1 MLIIGW
7 IGYAFPALLLHIPM
21 VQEKIASEAEKELS
35 ARLNVPVTVGKVDI
49 EWLNRLV
56 LGDVSIDDQNGQK
69 LFEADHISA
78 GFKIWPLLHGQ
89 WVFTTVRLF
98 GFSLN
103 IERETPDSPLNLQ
116 FVMDAFA
123 SKDTLSKTSIDL
135 KINSIMIRRGRLRYD
150 VLNVPFPD
158 NRFSTGHIHLDDIN
172 GKIVLPTLH
181 APTFSVEIHK
191 LSMKE
196 RSGFRLNKLSAFVTG
211 NQDSVTVRQLKILLP
226 QTQLHI
232 AGVSVQSSIDR
243 LVKGQTEA
251 PVAIQIAPSEISL
264 SDLSAFVPAFQNAS
278 EPFQLSASA
287 SGTMDNLTVRDLTV
301 RQGRTLSL
309 KAQMNLKNI
318 WHPEK
323 SYLFGQISNLQLA
336 SESLERIIHNFQE
349 TPVSL
354 PAPINRLGM
363 IRFTGEI
370 SGFIDQLVAF
380 GKLSSDIG
388 SLEMDMLI
396 GREKEHRFATYL
408 KGKISS
414 SELDIAPLFD
424 ENTPYGKVQFKAELD
439 ASKPANGAFSGTVQA
454 KIDRFEY
461 EKYTYENILLSGG
474 FRPKEFN
481 GTIRIDDPNGKLHA
495 EGLFNNNGEQSEFNF
510 SATLEHFRP
519 DKLHLTEKYDSPEL
533 SFQVNSNITG
543 NHIDNFQGQITI
555 DNLSFLTRTDTFL
568 LNTAHIQ
575 ASGISSERKLTVYS
589 DLLNGEVTGSCS
601 FTHLLP
607 SLVNLIR
614 PYLPS
619 LNTAFPPSVSI
630 GVDSYSFT
638 INIENTE
645 RLSKALKLQVAL
657 LAPSRI
663 FGHYDNPN
671 GQFHLNASL
680 PRFEV
685 AQSVFKDGSI
695 VLNNPNGAME
705 AEIRATQ
712 LQQKGS
718 QNQIHIKAD
727 AANDRLRT
735 SFTLENNRKDGVKI
749 ALSSSTQF
757 SITEE
762 DGSKK
767 LLSKIS
773 IEPNRIIVKDST
785 WNIQPA
791 SITIDKEKIFV
802 DNIHLSKGDQY
813 LRINGTISSFSPQE
827 TLTLDLNDIELSY
840 IFDIVNIPALQ
851 FGGRA
856 TGTFRLNDLYG
867 SRIINTNLE
876 VQDFSFNRVV
886 QGRLNL
892 FSEWDNDQNG
902 ILLLGT
908 IYKDRS
914 TWTDVNGY
922 IYPVGEKEGLS
933 LYFDA
938 KDLDIGLLRPYLS
951 SFTQVF
957 EGNCYGNLHLYG
969 PFSDLSFEGKALI
982 RNGRI
987 GVDFLQTVYSFSDSV
1002 FMTPTTI
1009 EGRNIVIHDKHG
1021 NKGAVDFTV
1030 QHDHLRDFG
1039 FSADIKANNLLLY
1052 DASERINPNIYGVLY
1067 GTGNASLRGNERLIH
1082 INANMR
1088 SDRNTKV
1095 GFNFA
1100 NGSSAEEYD
1109 FIRFKDNPA
1118 VKDSVLTGAIAPSAN
1133 EGDNEGTEIRINIVA
1148 DITPDAKLELI
1159 MDPVSGDKIKGD
1171 GNGNLQI
1178 QYGTSSNLTMYGGY
1192 TIHEGNY
1199 NFSLQQLIRKDFKIR
1214 EGSRIDFRGDPLN
1227 ALLNLDASYHVKANI
1242 QDLDERLAL
1251 ESGTQRNIPVNCL
1264 LKLNGRLQNPTI
1276 SFDMEFP
1283 NSSHE
1288 LARQVRSFIGTEDM
1302 MTRQIVYLLVLN
1314 KFYTPDYSKNAYRS
1328 NEFSAMASSALS
1340 SQLSGILNSLTDK
1353 VQIGTN
1359 IRSRQ
1364 DGITD
1369 TEVEMLL
1376 SSQLLN
1382 NRLLFNGN
1390 LGYRDNYI
1398 QNNAFVGE
1406 FDLEYK
1412 LTPSGEIRLKAYSH
1426 ANDMYYR
1433 YNMKSPT
1440 RQGVGLMFRKDFS
1453 TLPEIFRRRKK
1464 HTANTF

>member
-135 KINSIMIRRGRLRYD
+135 KINSIIIRRGRLRYD
-150 VLNVPFPD
+150 VLNIPFPD
-158 NRFSTGHIHLDDIN
+158 NRFSTGHIHLEDIN
-172 GKIVLPTLH
+172 GKIILPSLH

-251 PVAIQIAPSEISL
+251 PVAIQIAPSKISL

-354 PAPINRLGM
+354 PTPINRLGM
-363 IRFTGEI
+363 IHFTGEI

-481 GTIRIDDPNGKLHA
+481 GTIHIDDPNGKLHA

-519 DKLHLTEKYDSPEL
+519 DKLQLTEKYDSPEL

-619 LNTAFPPSVSI
+619 LSTTFPPSTSI
-630 GVDSYSFT
+630 GIDSYSFT

-645 RLSKALKLQVAL
+645 RLSKALKLPVAL

-671 GQFHLNASL
+671 GRFHLNASL

-685 AQSVFKDGSI
+685 SQSVFKDGSI

-735 SFTLENNRKDGVKI
+735 SFILENNRKDGVKI

-1021 NKGAVDFTV
+1021 NKGTVDFTV

-1067 GTGNASLRGNERLIH
+1067 GTGNASLRGTERLIH

-1088 SDRNTKV
+1088 SDRNTTV

-1109 FIRFKDNPA
+1109 FIRFKDNPTT
-1118 VKDSVLTGAIAPSAN
+1118 KDSTLTRTIAQAAN
-1133 EGDNEGTEIRINIVA
+1133 DDDEGTEIRINIVA
-1148 DITPDAKLELI
+1148 DVTPDAKLELI
-1159 MDPVSGDKIKGD
+1159 LDPVSGDKIKGD
-1171 GNGNLQI
+1171 GSGNLQI
-1178 QYGTSSNLTMYGGY
+1178 QYGTSSNLAMYGGY
-1192 TIHEGNY
+1192 TIREGSY

-1214 EGSRIDFRGDPLN
+1214 EGSRIDFRGDPLS
-1227 ALLNLDASYHVKANI
+1227 ALLSLDASYHLKANI
-1242 QDLDERLAL
+1242 QDLDERLAV
-1251 ESGTQRNIPVNCL
+1251 ESGIQRNIPVNCL

-1283 NSSHE
+1283 NSTHE

-1364 DGITD
+1364 DGVTD

-1390 LGYRDNYI
+1390 FGYRDNYI

-1412 LTPSGEIRLKAYSH
+1412 LTPSGEIRLKAYNH

-1440 RQGVGLMFRKDFS
+1440 RQGVGLMFHKDFS
-1453 TLPEIFRRRKK
+1453 TLSEIFRRRKK
-1464 HTANTF
+1464 RTANLF

>member
-21 VQEKIASEAEKELS
+21 VQEKIASQAEKELS
-35 ARLNVPVTVGKVDI
+35 ARLDVPVSVGKVDI

-56 LGDVSIDDQNGQK
+56 LGDVSIDDQNGRR

-116 FVMDAFA
+116 FVIDAFA
-123 SKDTLSKTSIDL
+123 SKDTLPKTNIDL
-135 KINSIMIRRGRLRYD
+135 QIKTILIRRGCLKYD
-150 VLNVPFPD
+150 VLSMPHPI
-158 NRFSTGHIHLDDIN
+158 NRFSAGHIRVDEIN
-172 GKIVLPTLH
+172 GKIVLPALRNDEL
-181 APTFSVEIHK
+181 SVEIHK
-191 LSMKE
+191 LSLE
-196 RSGFRLNKLSAFVTG
+196 EQSGLRLNKLSAFVIG
-211 NQDSVTVRQLKILLP
+211 SQDSITVRELKVRLP
-226 QTQLHI
+226 QTQLDI
-232 AGVSVQSSIDR
+232 PKASVRSSIDR
-243 LVKGQTEA
+243 LLKGQTDA
-251 PVAIQIAPSEISL
+251 PVEIQIAPSRIQL
-264 SDLSAFVPAFQNAS
+264 RDLSAFVPAFQNAS

-287 SGTMDNLTVRDLTV
+287 SGTIDNLTVRDLTV
-301 RQGRTLSL
+301 KQDRTLSL
-309 KAQMNLKNI
+309 KAQMNLKSI

-323 SYLFGQISNLQLA
+323 SYLFGQVSSLQLA
-336 SESLERIIHNFQE
+336 SESLGRLINNFQE

-354 PAPINRLGM
+354 PDPINQLGM
-363 IRFTGEI
+363 IHFTGEI

-396 GREKEHRFATYL
+396 GRRREYPSATYL
-408 KGKISS
+408 KGKIAS
-414 SELDIAPLFD
+414 SELDIAPLFN
-424 ENTPYGKVQFKAELD
+424 ENNPYGKVRFNAELD
-439 ASKPANGAFSGTVQA
+439 ASKPADSGFSGTVQA

-474 FRPKEFN
+474 FGPKAFN
-481 GTIRIDDPNGKLHA
+481 GTIRIDDPNGKLYA

-519 DKLHLTEKYDSPEL
+519 DKLHLTEKYESPEL

-555 DNLSFLTRTDTFL
+555 DNLSFLTRSDSFFL
-568 LNTAHIQ
+568 NKAHIH
-575 ASGISSERKLTVYS
+575 AAGRSSDRRLTVAS
-589 DLLNGEVTGSCS
+589 DILNGEISGAYS
-601 FTHLLP
+601 FSHLFP
-607 SLVNLIR
+607 SLLNLVR

-619 LNTAFPPSVSI
+619 LSTAFPPDTPI
-630 GVDSYSFT
+630 GENSYSFM

-645 RLSKALKLQVAL
+645 RFSKALKLPAAL

-663 FGHYDNPN
+663 FGHYDNPT
-671 GQFHLNASL
+671 GRFHLDASL
-680 PRFEV
+680 PRFTV
-685 AQSVFKDGSI
+685 ARSVFENGSV
-695 VLNNPNGAME
+695 VLSNPNGSMQAD
-705 AEIRATQ
+705 IKATQ

-718 QNQIHIKAD
+718 QNQIHIQAD
-727 AANDRLRT
+727 AADDRLTT
-735 SFTLENNRKDGVKI
+735 SLTLENNRKDGVKI

-762 DGSKK
+762 DGKK
-767 LLSKIS
+767 RLLSNIS
-773 IEPNRIIVKDST
+773 IGPNRVIVKDST
-785 WNIQPA
+785 WHIQPA
-791 SITIDKEKIFV
+791 SITIDNEKIFV

-813 LRINGTISSFSPQE
+813 LRINGTISSGKPQE

-856 TGTFRLNDLYG
+856 TGTVRLNDLYG

-876 VQDFSFNRVV
+876 VQDFSFNQVV

-951 SFTQVF
+951 SFTQTF
-957 EGNCYGNLHLYG
+957 EGSCYGNLHLYG
-969 PFSDLSFEGKALI
+969 PFSELSFEGKALI

-987 GVDFLQTVYSFSDSV
+987 GVDFLHTVYAFSDSV
-1002 FMTPTTI
+1002 FLTPTSI
-1009 EGRNIVIHDKHG
+1009 EGRNIVIQDKHG

-1030 QHDHLRDFG
+1030 QHRHLEDFG
-1039 FSADIKANNLLLY
+1039 FSADIKAEQLLLY
-1052 DASERINPNIYGVLY
+1052 DAPERINPTIYGTLY
-1067 GTGNASLRGNERLIH
+1067 GTGNASIRGTERLIH

-1088 SDRNTKV
+1088 SDRNTTV

-1109 FIRFKDNPA
+1109 FIRFKDRPTAKANTTPP
-1118 VKDSVLTGAIAPSAN
+1118 AIAQATDH
-1133 EGDNEGTEIRINIVA
+1133 EERTEIRINIVA
-1148 DITPDAKLELI
+1148 DVTPDAKLELI
-1159 MDPVSGDKIKGD
+1159 IDPVSGDKIKGD

-1178 QYGTSSNLTMYGGY
+1178 QYGTSTNVAMYGGY
-1192 TIHEGNY
+1192 TIREGNY
-1199 NFSLQQLIRKDFKIR
+1199 NFSLQQLIRKEFKIR

-1227 ALLNLDASYHVKANI
+1227 ALLNLDAGYHVKANI
-1242 QDLDERLAL
+1242 EDLDERLAM
-1251 ESGTQRNIPVNCL
+1251 ENGIQRNIPVNCL

-1359 IRSRQ
+1359 FRSRQ

-1369 TEVEMLL
+1369 TEFEMLL

-1390 LGYRDNYI
+1390 FGYRDNYI
-1398 QNNAFVGE
+1398 QRNAFVGE

-1440 RQGVGLMFRKDFS
+1440 RQGVGLMFHKDFS
-1453 TLPEIFRRRKK
+1453 TLSEIFRRRKER
-1464 HTANTF
+1464 TRN

>member
-1 MLIIGW
+1 
-7 IGYAFPALLLHIPM
+7 M

-135 KINSIMIRRGRLRYD
+135 KINSIIIRRGRLRYD

-158 NRFSTGHIHLDDIN
+158 NRFSAGHIHLEDIN
-172 GKIVLPTLH
+172 GKIILPTLH

-232 AGVSVQSSIDR
+232 AGVSVRSSIDR
-243 LVKGQTEA
+243 LVKEQTEA
-251 PVAIQIAPSEISL
+251 PLAIQIAPSEISL

-354 PAPINRLGM
+354 PTPINRLGM
-363 IRFTGEI
+363 IHFTGEI

-414 SELDIAPLFD
+414 SELDIAPLFN

-619 LNTAFPPSVSI
+619 LSTTFPPSTSI
-630 GVDSYSFT
+630 GIDSYSFT

-645 RLSKALKLQVAL
+645 RLSKALKLPVAL

-671 GQFHLNASL
+671 GRFHLNASL

-685 AQSVFKDGSI
+685 SQSVFKDGSI

-735 SFTLENNRKDGVKI
+735 SFTLENNQKDGVKI

-1067 GTGNASLRGNERLIH
+1067 GTGNASLRGTERLIH

-1088 SDRNTKV
+1088 SDRNTTV

-1109 FIRFKDNPA
+1109 FIRFKDNPTT
-1118 VKDSVLTGAIAPSAN
+1118 KDSTLTRTIAQAAN
-1133 EGDNEGTEIRINIVA
+1133 DDNEGTEIRINIVA
-1148 DITPDAKLELI
+1148 DVTPDAKLELI
-1159 MDPVSGDKIKGD
+1159 LDPVSGDKIKGD
-1171 GNGNLQI
+1171 GSGNLQI
-1178 QYGTSSNLTMYGGY
+1178 QYGTSSNLAMYGGY
-1192 TIHEGNY
+1192 TIREGSY

-1214 EGSRIDFRGDPLN
+1214 EGSRIDFRGDPLS
-1227 ALLNLDASYHVKANI
+1227 ALLSLDASYHLKANI
-1242 QDLDERLAL
+1242 QDLDERLAV
-1251 ESGTQRNIPVNCL
+1251 ESGIQRNIPVNCL

-1283 NSSHE
+1283 NSTHE

-1364 DGITD
+1364 DGVTD

-1390 LGYRDNYI
+1390 FGYRDNYI

-1412 LTPSGEIRLKAYSH
+1412 LTPSGEIRLKAYNH

-1440 RQGVGLMFRKDFS
+1440 RQGVGLMFHKDFS
-1453 TLPEIFRRRKK
+1453 TLSEIFRRRKK
-1464 HTANTF
+1464 RTANLF

>member
-1 MLIIGW
+1 M
-7 IGYAFPALLLHIPM
+7 LLHIPI
-21 VQEKIASEAEKELS
+21 VQGKIASEAEKELS
-35 ARLNVPVTVGKVDI
+35 ALLHAPVTVGRVDI

-56 LGDVSIDDQNGQK
+56 LGDVSVDDQNGQK

-123 SKDTLSKTSIDL
+123 SKDTLSKTSINL

-232 AGVSVQSSIDR
+232 AGASVRSSIDR
-243 LVKGQTEA
+243 LLKGQTEA
-251 PVAIQIAPSEISL
+251 PLAIQIEPSQISL
-264 SDLSAFVPAFQNAS
+264 RDLSAFVPAFQHAS
-278 EPFQLSASA
+278 EPFRLSASA
-287 SGTMDNLTVRDLTV
+287 SGTVDNLTINNLTV
-301 RQGRTLSL
+301 TQGRTLSL

-318 WHPEK
+318 RHPKK
-323 SYLFGQISNLQLA
+323 SYLFGKVSSLQLA
-336 SESLERIIHNFQE
+336 SENLGRLIHNFQE

-380 GKLSSDIG
+380 GKLSSNIG
-388 SLEMDMLI
+388 SLEMDLLV
-396 GREKEHRFATYL
+396 GQQKEHRSATYL
-408 KGKISS
+408 KGKIAS
-414 SELDIAPLFD
+414 SELDIAPLFN
-424 ENTPYGKVQFKAELD
+424 ENSPYGKVQFNAELD

-461 EKYTYENILLSGG
+461 EKYTYANISLSGG

-495 EGLFNNNGEQSEFNF
+495 EGLFKSNGEQSEFNF

-519 DKLHLTEKYDSPEL
+519 DKLHLIEKYDSPEL
-533 SFQVNSNITG
+533 SFRVNSNIIG

-555 DNLSFLTRTDTFL
+555 DSLTFLTRSDTFL
-568 LNTAHIQ
+568 LNTARIQ
-575 ASGISSERKLTVYS
+575 ASGVSSERKLTVSS
-589 DLLNGEVTGSCS
+589 DLLEGEITGSYS

-607 SLVNLIR
+607 SIANLVR

-619 LNTAFPPSVSI
+619 LSTAFPPSAPTR
-630 GVDSYSFT
+630 VDSYSFT
-638 INIENTE
+638 MNIENTE
-645 RLSKALKLQVAL
+645 QLSKALKLPVAL
-657 LAPSRI
+657 LAPSHICGRC
-663 FGHYDNPN
+663 DSPN
-671 GQFHLNASL
+671 GRFYLDASL
-680 PRFEV
+680 PRLKISQSIFENG
-685 AQSVFKDGSI
+685 SV

-705 AEIRATQ
+705 AEIRTTQ

-718 QNQIHIKAD
+718 RNQIHIKAD

-762 DGSKK
+762 DGSQR

-785 WNIQPA
+785 WDIRPA

-876 VQDFSFNRVV
+876 VHDFSFNRVV

-1067 GTGNASLRGNERLIH
+1067 GTGNASLRGTERLIH

-1088 SDRNTKV
+1088 SDRNTTV

-1109 FIRFKDNPA
+1109 FIRFKDNPTT
-1118 VKDSVLTGAIAPSAN
+1118 KDSTLTRTIAQAAN
-1133 EGDNEGTEIRINIVA
+1133 DDDEGTEIRINIVA
-1148 DITPDAKLELI
+1148 DVTPDAKLELI
-1159 MDPVSGDKIKGD
+1159 LDPVSGDKIKGD
-1171 GNGNLQI
+1171 GSGNLQI
-1178 QYGTSSNLTMYGGY
+1178 QYGTSSNLAMYGGY
-1192 TIHEGNY
+1192 TIREGSY